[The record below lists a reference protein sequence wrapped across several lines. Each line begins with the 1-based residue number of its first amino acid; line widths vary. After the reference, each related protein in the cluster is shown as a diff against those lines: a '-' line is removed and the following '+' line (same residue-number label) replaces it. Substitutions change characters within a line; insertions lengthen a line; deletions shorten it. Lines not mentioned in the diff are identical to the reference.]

1 MASPR
6 RLGHG
11 RLASTGGFRVE
22 GGEGLEGF
30 SVLVFNIGALI
41 IIIRIGFG
49 GPVYYNYN
57 KEPPK

>member
-1 MASPR
+1 MDPESPLASPR

-22 GGEGLEGF
+22 VGEGLEGF

-41 IIIRIGFG
+41 ITCTILAL
-49 GPVYYNYN
+49 
-57 KEPPK
+57 K